1 MARFT
6 FRTATPEPTQD
17 PPTPGNGTQKPTP
30 PAPQP
35 CAIPWAVRIA
45 ASERNDL
52 LLEPALSLW

>member
-6 FRTATPEPTQD
+6 FRTATPEPVQD
-17 PPTPGNGTQKPTP
+17 TTTPANGAQKPAP

-35 CAIPWAVRIA
+35 WAIPWAVRIA
-45 ASERNDL
+45 VSERNDL